1 MYMLSSSI
9 QLVSVV
15 ETVHS
20 SVDEHTHIKK
30 KKKKKKNITSW
41 QKLSVSLGLL
51 IILLSYYTDRSG
63 NCV

>member
-1 MYMLSSSI
+1 MC
-9 QLVSVV
+9 SVGLI
-15 ETVHS
+15 T
-20 SVDEHTHIKK
+20 HTKK
-30 KKKKKKNITSW
+30 ILLITPFKSNMTLLITSW